1 MKINIVITNPTDG
14 SSIREEKSFL
24 LKKKFYYVRRICDV
38 NRGVG
43 DGIDFMVAR

>member
-24 LKKKFYYVRRICDV
+24 LKKKFIMFDGYVT
-38 NRGVG
+38 
-43 DGIDFMVAR
+43 